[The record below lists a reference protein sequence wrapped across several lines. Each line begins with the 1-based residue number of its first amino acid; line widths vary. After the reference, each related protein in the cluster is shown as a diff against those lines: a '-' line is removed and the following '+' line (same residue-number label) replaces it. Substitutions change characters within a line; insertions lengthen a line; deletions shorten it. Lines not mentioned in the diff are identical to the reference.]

1 MRQQQAPT
9 EKNIADLRMVI
20 SRLGTGFYRSELQ
33 TWLKQLQEDNER
45 VALKRVIMN
54 LDSPKLKAELLAV
67 IEQKIPDT
75 GDSNA

>member
-1 MRQQQAPT
+1 
-9 EKNIADLRMVI
+9 MVI
-20 SRLGTGFYRSELQ
+20 SRLGTGFYSSELQ